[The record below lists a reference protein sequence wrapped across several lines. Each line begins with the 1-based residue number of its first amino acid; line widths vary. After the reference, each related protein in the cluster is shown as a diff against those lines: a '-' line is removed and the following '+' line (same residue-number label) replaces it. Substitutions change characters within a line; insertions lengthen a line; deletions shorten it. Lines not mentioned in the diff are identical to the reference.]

1 MSLSMKN
8 MLSMFSNRLLA
19 SKNNAILHNRFVL
32 YFIFFISLGNLFY
45 LTMESDVFS
54 IMTFVLIGFIT
65 SFFSKNMIVILVIAL
80 AMTNILKFGTDLR
93 HETFGDL
100 QGYPISFEEK
110 EKEDKKEE
118 DEEEKDKKSK
128 EDESEK

>member
-1 MSLSMKN
+1 MSSIKN
-8 MLSMFSNRLLA
+8 LLSMFSTRLLA

-54 IMTFVLIGFIT
+54 ILTFVLIGFIT

-80 AMTNILKFGTDLR
+80 SMTNVLKFGTDLS

-100 QGYPISFEEK
+100 QGSPISFVEK
-110 EKEDKKEE
+110 EKEDEKDEKEEKEEKEEKKE
-118 DEEEKDKKSK
+118 SH
-128 EDESEK
+128 

>member
-1 MSLSMKN
+1 MSSMKN
-8 MLSMFSNRLLA
+8 LLSMFSTRLLA

-54 IMTFVLIGFIT
+54 ILTFVLIGFIT

-80 AMTNILKFGTDLR
+80 AMTNVLKFGTNLS

-100 QGYPISFEEK
+100 QGSPISFEEK
-110 EKEDKKEE
+110 EKE
-118 DEEEKDKKSK
+118 K
-128 EDESEK
+128 EDEKEEKEEKE